1 MNKDSFSLYNSI
13 YYIIQWKR
21 DINHIIATYKSYRSI
36 CLKSFT
42 WNGNHNYVFNYSRH
56 CIHK

>member
-1 MNKDSFSLYNSI
+1 MNKDNFSLYNSI
-13 YYIIQWKR
+13 HYIIQCKR

-42 WNGNHNYVFNYSRH
+42 LNGGRT
-56 CIHK
+56 